1 MDEWDDILELTLA
14 GGDNPNFIADY
25 TKARGGESELSEEER
40 EALDELRTEGIG
52 VG

>member
-1 MDEWDDILELTLA
+1 MDEWDYILELIL

-25 TKARGGESELSEEER
+25 TAARGGESELSEEER
-40 EALDELRTEGIG
+40 EALERLRAEGIG